1 MGHLSLVTVVVADYD
16 EALSFY
22 VDRLGFELVEDTQLD
37 GANRWVIVRP
47 PGARET
53 GLLLARAV
61 DDAQRAVI
69 GAQTGGRVAF
79 FLETEDFAADHAR
92 MLAAGVRFV
101 EEPRTEAFG
110 TVAVFEDVH
119 GNRWDLLERPRR
131 PRAPPEPS
139 PR

>member
-1 MGHLSLVTVVVADYD
+1 MAHLSLVTVVVADYD

-22 VDRLGFELVEDTQLD
+22 VDRLGFKPVEDTQLD
-37 GANRWVIVRP
+37 AAKRWVIVRP

-79 FLETEDFAADHAR
+79 FLETC
-92 MLAAGVRFV
+92 
-101 EEPRTEAFG
+101 
-110 TVAVFEDVH
+110 
-119 GNRWDLLERPRR
+119 LLYTS
-131 PRAPPEPS
+131 PS
-139 PR
+139 PRDRS